1 MIEIAPG
8 KIEGVRIMRP
18 TERCDQRGRFV
29 KILQED
35 VFSKHG
41 IPTAYAEQYYSVSE
55 NNVLRG
61 LHFQTPPH
69 DHHKLVTC
77 IEGDVFDVIVDL
89 RKGSLTYGQH
99 QSFALNGAN
108 GDSVFVPS
116 GCAHGFY
123 VRSKSATMFYNVTT
137 LYVASHDTGIRW
149 DSAGVSWP
157 SARPVVSDR
166 DRLFPALAEFDT
178 PFVISARMRQSP
190 QVAVSRI

>member
-18 TERCDQRGRFV
+18 TARCDQRGRFV

>member
-1 MIEIAPG
+1 MIEITPG
-8 KIEGVRIMRP
+8 KIEGVRILRP
-18 TERCDQRGRFV
+18 AARCDSRGRFV

-35 VFSKHG
+35 AFSKHG

-77 IEGDVFDVIVDL
+77 LDGEVFDVVVDL
-89 RKGSLTYGQH
+89 RNGSRTYGQH
-99 QSFALNGAN
+99 QSFELNGAN
-108 GDSVFVPS
+108 GDSLFVPT

-123 VRSKSATMFYNVTT
+123 VRSKTATMFYNVTT
-137 LYVASHDTGIRW
+137 LYAASHDTGIRW
-149 DSAGVSWP
+149 DSAGISWP

-166 DRLFPALAEFDT
+166 DAAFPALAEFTT
-178 PFVISARMRQSP
+178 PFVTRAREP
-190 QVAVSRI
+190 AVSRT